1 MKKTI
6 LTTEKSFP
14 YVKRRLEVIHTE
26 RVELTPL
33 EVAILNMESKIS
45 DLKYVLNR
53 VPCDTK
59 LLQMQLQGGFATA
72 VNQVYTCTTC
82 VICLFVHLSLHVLY
96 LSIYLSIYLYIYVC
110 MYLSIHS
117 FIYLSMYTLL
127 YY

>member
-26 RVELTPL
+26 RAELTPL
-33 EVAILNMESKIS
+33 EVAILNMESKIL
-45 DLKYVLNR
+45 DLKHVLNR

-82 VICLFVHLSLHVLY
+82 VICLSVCPPVFSIISIYQSIYLCIYNTCTCTYISHS
-96 LSIYLSIYLYIYVC
+96 LSIY
-110 MYLSIHS
+110 
-117 FIYLSMYTLL
+117 
-127 YY
+127 